1 MKKEKTKVIVAKN
14 VKLPDNE
21 PPQINK
27 VYFYILLAV
36 LIFGGFMLIRPFA
49 NLLMLS
55 FMMIVLFNP
64 VYEFFERI
72 YKDSNLIEKRLHMT
86 EFFSTLS
93 TMLFIII
100 GVIIPLGIFFKMY
113 ILEQFVILYKDI
125 NDVVISKTTPETLN
139 DLIGTANSYFERIPY
154 FTYRITST
162 EVQNTIK
169 DAVGPGSAFLLGS
182 VFNVGEWLIGAIPLM
197 ILFIFILWAGFGD
210 FKRFIGFYKKISP
223 FPEHIDNMYINR
235 ITGMTRG
242 IVLGTFIIAI
252 IQGVVS
258 GITLVFAGVP
268 YAFFWTLLMIFLA
281 IVPLGTGF
289 VMIPLGVILILM
301 GHVWEGLLVL
311 GIQTFVVSNID
322 NFLRPYLVPRDA
334 DIHPIIMLLAILG
347 GIQIFGFF
355 GVIYGPLIMVVLIT
369 TLEIY
374 VKYYKPKEAYKNN

>member
-14 VKLPDNE
+14 VKLPDDE
-21 PPQINK
+21 PPQINR

-36 LIFGGFMLIRPFA
+36 RPFA

-64 VYEFFERI
+64 VYEFFEKRFRN
-72 YKDSNLIEKRLHMT
+72 SNLIEKRLHMT

-93 TMLFIII
+93 TMLFIIV
-100 GVIIPLGIFFKMY
+100 GVLLPLAFFFKVY
-113 ILEQFVILYKDI
+113 IFEQFVILYNDI
-125 NDVVISKTTPETLN
+125 NEVVISKTTPEALN
-139 DLIGTANSYFERIPY
+139 DLIGTVNTYFERIPY
-154 FTYRITST
+154 FTYRITSE
-162 EVQNTIK
+162 EVQNTIR
-169 DAVGPGSAFLLGS
+169 DAVKPGSAFLLGS

-197 ILFIFILWAGFGD
+197 ILFLFILWAGFGD
-210 FKRFIGFYKKISP
+210 FKRFISYYKKISP
-223 FPEHIDNMYINR
+223 FPEHIDNLYINR

-289 VMIPLGVILILM
+289 VMVPLGVVLILM

-311 GIQTFVVSNID
+311 GVQTFIVSNID

-347 GIQIFGFF
+347 GIQVFGFF

-374 VKYYKPKEAYKNN
+374 VKYYKPKQPYKNN